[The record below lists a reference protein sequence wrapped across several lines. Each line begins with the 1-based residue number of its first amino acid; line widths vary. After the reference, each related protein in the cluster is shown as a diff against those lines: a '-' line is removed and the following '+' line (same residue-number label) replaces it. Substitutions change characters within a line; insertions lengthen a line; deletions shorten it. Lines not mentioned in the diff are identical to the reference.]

1 MRLIDETK
9 VQKNMCFD
17 LNELTCVIY
26 LKYTL
31 SRIQYIK
38 RKNKV
43 SLTNKLF
50 CSTILSKIT

>member
-9 VQKNMCFD
+9 VQKNLCFD

-31 SRIQYIK
+31 RNIQYIK
-38 RKNKV
+38 SKNKV
-43 SLTNKLF
+43 SLLIKLF
-50 CSTILSKIT
+50 RSTILYKII